1 MLRRQSA
8 AIEIVT
14 TDGSAHFIL
23 PTGEPPAD
31 KVGALFDKLFE
42 FRAVEFI
49 IAIAEKDYAIRLAAI
64 LIVDMP
70 IGGELLEGNQKV
82 MVASGGRAR
91 D

>member
-8 AIEIVT
+8 AIEIVA

-23 PTGEPPAD
+23 PAGEPPAD
-31 KVGALFDKLFE
+31 KMGALFDKLFE

-49 IAIAEKDYAIRLAAI
+49 IAIAEQDDAVRLAAI

-70 IGGELLEGNQKV
+70 VGGELLEGNQKV
-82 MVASGGRAR
+82 MVPPRGRAR